1 MRGKFMRHLIAAA
14 MALPLFAAPMEG
26 GSAAGPRN
34 GTVTLLHVNDFH
46 GRHMPVRVAPGNATA
61 QTGDPGREPQEFE
74 RAGTVGGIAHLA
86 TVVQRIRQERGAD
99 HVILVH
105 GGDAFSDDLLGNLTR
120 GEAMVRMMDAVGVRF
135 MAFGNHDFDYGA
147 ERTRELQEM
156 VRFQMRGANVLDR
169 TTGQPFLGDPTM
181 VVDTGGIRVGLLA
194 LGYHNTPLTT
204 DPDNVASL
212 SFTDGIEAARR
223 HVPEIRARADVVVVV
238 SHQGTKVDR
247 ELAPQVPGI
256 DVIVAAHS
264 HDDLQNPDKVGET
277 RIVQAASDGT
287 VLGEVEIRVAD
298 GKLAGVRATNHTLW
312 SADVPADP
320 QVTQIIEDLRAP
332 FRERLTEVIATA
344 RDRIGRRYRSESP
357 FDRLVGDILRTE
369 TGAEV
374 ALLPGVGYGVS
385 IGPGPVTR
393 EDLYALLP
401 HPSRVVT
408 LKLTGAQLREVLE
421 RSAANQKPERP
432 QERVGGLVQT
442 AGLRWSV
449 DLNRPRGQRVDTLE
463 VDGKPFDDARL
474 YSVVTHTGMLK
485 GTHGYTTFQGGQDV
499 HKLDRKVTEIVETA
513 LRAMEKVA
521 SPALGDVRLVKAASG
536 Q

>member
-1 MRGKFMRHLIAAA
+1 
-14 MALPLFAAPMEG
+14 
-26 GSAAGPRN
+26 
-34 GTVTLLHVNDFH
+34 
-46 GRHMPVRVAPGNATA
+46 
-61 QTGDPGREPQEFE
+61 
-74 RAGTVGGIAHLA
+74 
-86 TVVQRIRQERGAD
+86 
-99 HVILVH
+99 
-105 GGDAFSDDLLGNLTR
+105 
-120 GEAMVRMMDAVGVRF
+120 MMDAVGLRF

-147 ERTRELQEM
+147 ERTRELPEM
-156 VRFQMRGANVLDR
+156 VRFPMRGADVLDR

-194 LGYHNTPLTT
+194 PGYHNTPLTT

-223 HVPEIRARADVVVVV
+223 HVPEIR
-238 SHQGTKVDR
+238 
-247 ELAPQVPGI
+247 
-256 DVIVAAHS
+256 
-264 HDDLQNPDKVGET
+264 
-277 RIVQAASDGT
+277 
-287 VLGEVEIRVAD
+287 VAD
-298 GKLAGVRATNHTLW
+298 GKLARVRATNHTLW
-312 SADVPADP
+312 SADVPANP
-320 QVTQIIEDLRAP
+320 QATQIIEDLRAP

-374 ALLPGVGYGVS
+374 ALPPGVGYGVS

-408 LKLTGAQLREVLE
+408 LKLTGAQLREVLG

-449 DLNRPRGQRVDTLE
+449 DLIRPRGQRVDTLE
-463 VDGKPFDDARL
+463 VD
-474 YSVVTHTGMLK
+474 
-485 GTHGYTTFQGGQDV
+485 
-499 HKLDRKVTEIVETA
+499 
-513 LRAMEKVA
+513 
-521 SPALGDVRLVKAASG
+521 
-536 Q
+536 